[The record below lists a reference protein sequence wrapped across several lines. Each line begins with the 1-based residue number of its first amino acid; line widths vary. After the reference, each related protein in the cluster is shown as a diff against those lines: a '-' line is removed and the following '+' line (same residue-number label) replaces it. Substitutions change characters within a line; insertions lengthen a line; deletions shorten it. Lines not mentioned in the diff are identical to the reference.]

1 MRTWLVLGIAASC
14 LSAQEIQLW
23 LTKLLMTG
31 EERGDLK
38 RDKSVD
44 FSPKRQ
50 KLFFF
55 RMPFEM
61 PLHVPNNCNALLK
74 FSLSSSASWCW
85 SRFSQ
90 SRQRTSLC
98 YSSEPEHMSGISSI
112 PQSASAS
119 ALTIDIIFSLD
130 QVSLGIGNVQQFP
143 PLLLTPCSIFVCRH
157 LKHCLR

>member
-44 FSPKRQ
+44 F
-50 KLFFF
+50 
-55 RMPFEM
+55 
-61 PLHVPNNCNALLK
+61 
-74 FSLSSSASWCW
+74 SSSASWCW

-119 ALTIDIIFSLD
+119 ALTIDIIFSPD
-130 QVSLGIGNVQQFP
+130 QVSLEIGNVQQA
-143 PLLLTPCSIFVCRH
+143 SSSH
-157 LKHCLR
+157 LCYSLHARFLCAATLNIAWDRSTRGTFLFATVIDREEREWI